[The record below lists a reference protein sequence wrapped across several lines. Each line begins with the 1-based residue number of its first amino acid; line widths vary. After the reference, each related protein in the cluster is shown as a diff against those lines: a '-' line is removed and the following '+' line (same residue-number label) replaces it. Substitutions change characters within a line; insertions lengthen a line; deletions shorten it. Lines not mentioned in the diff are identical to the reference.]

1 MDMDGTNSWKSW
13 DSLRLQKTEA
23 ASEPS
28 GAQQNVATFLV
39 GSCSPA
45 AGAGDVPQKNFTMK
59 WNTEN
64 APSRTLASSGFDKS
78 TLSAVTRAFERSAL
92 LYDGKKN
99 NIFSILVQP

>member
-1 MDMDGTNSWKSW
+1 MEELGFFTSAKDTGSMSPHTHPPNQAEG
-13 DSLRLQKTEA
+13 
-23 ASEPS
+23 
-28 GAQQNVATFLV
+28 VATFLV

-64 APSRTLASSGFDKS
+64 APSRTLASSGFDTS

-99 NIFSILVQP
+99 TIF